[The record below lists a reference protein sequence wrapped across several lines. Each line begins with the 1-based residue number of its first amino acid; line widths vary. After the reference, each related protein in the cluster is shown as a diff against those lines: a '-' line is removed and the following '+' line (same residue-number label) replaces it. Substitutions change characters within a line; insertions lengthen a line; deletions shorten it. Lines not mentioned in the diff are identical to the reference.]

1 MSGVRV
7 GIVAA
12 LAPALALTL
21 AACAKPARSDSSAG
35 ATAAGEAAG
44 MAGVKHPASANDGA
58 RVYITNCSSCHQIDG
73 RGVSGAF
80 PPLAGNPV
88 VTGDPRRVIAIVKF
102 GSRGRERVEGR
113 GYDGVMPAWS
123 GLISDADIADV
134 VTYIRSAWNN
144 AAPPVDA
151 P

>member
-7 GIVAA
+7 GIVAV
-12 LAPALALTL
+12 LAPALALSL
-21 AACAKPARSDSSAG
+21 AACAKPATSDSSAG
-35 ATAAGEAAG
+35 RAAAGT
-44 MAGVKHPASANDGA
+44 AGVKHPASANDGA

-88 VTGDPRRVIAIVKF
+88 VTGDPKRVIAIVKF
-102 GSRGRERVEGR
+102 GSRGRERVESR
-113 GYDGVMPAWS
+113 GYDGVMPAWN

>member
-1 MSGVRV
+1 MSGARA
-7 GIVAA
+7 GFVAA
-12 LAPALALTL
+12 LATALALTL
-21 AACAKPARSDSSAG
+21 AACAKPATSNSSAA
-35 ATAAGEAAG
+35 ATAAGT
-44 MAGVKHPASANDGA
+44 AGVKHPASANDGA

-88 VTGDPRRVIAIVKF
+88 VTGDSKRVIAIVKF

-113 GYDGVMPAWS
+113 DYDGVMPAWN